1 MLIYFII
8 LLLVI
13 LSYYILPRK
22 LFLPISLGLISFFFC
37 CRSIHLGLGDVDG
50 TYYVQ
55 FIDLAKSSWIDI
67 FKQYSFK
74 NGILFACFSKIFSS
88 LGLNYQLFIATLF
101 AFFMFV
107 SGKIIKEFSDNYFLS
122 VIILYT
128 CSCIYAAA
136 IIRQYLSISFIL
148 LMFLYYKKQ
157 RYGKSFIMF
166 VLAFFVHFSA
176 VVFLP
181 ALLMMK
187 FVKNDNKLNL
197 VWPLFFIVLGFIF
210 SNFGKVL
217 VLSVIKVLNRQMY
230 QYIYDGIYSFGNNVS
245 IIWFSILF
253 VSVFLYFLLN
263 GLRINNIYSHIYL
276 KIKKECYTNQD
287 NINYDI
293 YFFVS
298 LGIACYLLS
307 NIVAEFYRVS
317 QYFTI
322 FNMILLPNIIYQI
335 RSNKN
340 KEILSLLCI
349 ILFFVYML
357 MSPVKNF
364 NFTEFI
370 FFWG

>member
-8 LLLVI
+8 LLLII
-13 LSYYILPRK
+13 LSYYLLPRK
-22 LFLPISLGLISFFFC
+22 LFLPFSLGLISFFFC

-55 FIDLAKSSWIDI
+55 FIDLANSSWIDI
-67 FKQYSFK
+67 FKQYSIK
-74 NGILFACFSKIFSS
+74 NGILFACFSKIFSIF
-88 LGLNYQLFIATLF
+88 GLNYQLFIATLF

-107 SGKIIKEFSDNYFLS
+107 SGKIIKEFSDDYLLS

-148 LMFLYYKKQ
+148 LTFFYLKKQ
-157 RYGKSFIMF
+157 RYVKSFILF
-166 VLAFFVHFSA
+166 ILAFFVHFSA
-176 VVFLP
+176 IVFLP
-181 ALLMMK
+181 ALFMMK
-187 FVKNDNKLNL
+187 FVKNDNKFNL
-197 VWPLFFIVLGFIF
+197 VWPLFFIFLGIMV
-210 SNFGKVL
+210 SNFGSVIVL
-217 VLSVIKVLNRQMY
+217 NVIKVLNRQMY

-263 GLRINNIYSHIYL
+263 ALRINKKNSHIYL
-276 KIKKECYTNQD
+276 KIKKECYTDRD
-287 NINYDI
+287 NLNYDT

-298 LGIACYLLS
+298 LGITCYLLS

-317 QYFTI
+317 QYFSI

-335 RSNKN
+335 RSHKN
-340 KEILSLLCI
+340 KEILSFLCI
-349 ILFFVYML
+349 ILFFIYML